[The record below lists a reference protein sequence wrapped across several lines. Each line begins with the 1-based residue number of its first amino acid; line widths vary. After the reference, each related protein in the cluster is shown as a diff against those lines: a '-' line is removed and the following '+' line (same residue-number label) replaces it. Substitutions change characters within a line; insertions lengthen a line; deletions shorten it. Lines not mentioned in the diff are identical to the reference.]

1 MITGKKKSF
10 ILDGVIC
17 TYIED
22 KKGVRHVAKLNLG
35 NLIEFELGTITPMP
49 LSDEIEVSNE
59 TTVGEVRRMILD
71 GLENAADENKKES
84 WQNVYD
90 SLKEYKDETT
100 LSEVLETLNKRG
112 YVK

>member
-1 MITGKKKSF
+1 MITGKMKSY
-10 ILDGVIC
+10 ILDGVII

-35 NLIEFELGTITPMP
+35 NLIEFELGTITPQP

-59 TTVGEVRRMILD
+59 TTVGELRSKILD
-71 GLENAADENKKES
+71 GLQNAENEEKRDS

-90 SLKEYKDETT
+90 SLKEYTDETP
-100 LSEVLETLNKRG
+100 LSEVLETLTKRG
-112 YVK
+112 YAK

>member
-1 MITGKKKSF
+1 MITGKMKSF
-10 ILDGVIC
+10 ILDGVIF

-22 KKGVRHVAKLNLG
+22 KEGVRHVAKLNLG

-49 LSDEIEVSNE
+49 LSNEIEVSNE
-59 TTVGEVRRMILD
+59 TTVGEVRRKILD
-71 GLENAADENKKES
+71 GLENAADDEKRDS

-90 SLKEYKDETT
+90 SLKEYRDDTP
-100 LSEVLETLNKRG
+100 LSEVMETLTKRG